1 MSLRVLREKL
11 INSNCD
17 ANAFLDSFNLEKN
30 DIVCIAEMPMPA
42 KGEDVSRKHRHTVI
56 YTNSVNEVSLAD
68 FNKLTT
74 REQSSFKFDSE
85 FLTDD
90 EKSRVQLKRQKT
102 SESIESM
109 PNSWGQVAHVLVEE
123 VDK

>member
-11 INSNCD
+11 IKSNCD

-30 DIVCIAEMPMPA
+30 DIVCIAELPMPA
-42 KGEDVSRKHRHTVI
+42 EGEDVARKHRHSVI

-85 FLTDD
+85 LLTDD
-90 EKSRVQLKRQKT
+90 DKGKVQLKR
-102 SESIESM
+102 
-109 PNSWGQVAHVLVEE
+109 
-123 VDK
+123 